1 MAKFLTVT
9 ELAQKTTSVI
19 RTLET
24 TREEVI
30 ITKNGK
36 PVAVIRPFSEQEFGM
51 KGGEHGKD

>member
-9 ELAQKTTSVI
+9 ELAQKTTSIVKMV
-19 RTLET
+19 ET

-36 PVAVIRPFSEQEFGM
+36 PVVVINPFSEQEFGM
-51 KGGEHGKD
+51 KGAKYGKG